1 MENFG
6 RDVKRYLGLT
16 LNARQ
21 LAAFAQYERE
31 LMAWNARFNL
41 TGIRDSDGIRTKHF
55 LDSLTLLPFIPA
67 DRPQRLV
74 DIGTGAGFPGLPL
87 RILLPN
93 LSVTLVESVGKKVEF
108 CRHVVNTLG
117 LSQVNA
123 IKLRAEEMG
132 QDPSHRETYDVAVA
146 RAVAYLPVLVEYL
159 LPLVKVGGLVLA
171 QKGESGPAEAHLS
184 EKGIRLLGGEISQ
197 LHKVELPGVVE
208 ERYIIV
214 IKKVAVTPP
223 QYPRR
228 VGIPSQKPL

>member
-6 RDVKRYLGLT
+6 REVKQLLGISLS
-16 LNARQ
+16 AKQ
-21 LAAFAQYERE
+21 LAAFAQYEAE
-31 LMAWNARFNL
+31 LLEWNTRFNL
-41 TGIRDSDGIRTKHF
+41 TAIREADGIRTKHF

-67 DRPQRLV
+67 DRPQKLV

-108 CRHVVNTLG
+108 CRHVAAALG
-117 LSQVNA
+117 LGQVSA
-123 IKLRAEEMG
+123 LKLRAEEMG
-132 QDPSHRETYDVAVA
+132 QDKAHREAYDIASA
-146 RAVAYLPVLVEYL
+146 RAVAYLPVLAEYL

-171 QKGESGPAEAHLS
+171 QKGESGPAEAHIS
-184 EKGIRLLGGEISQ
+184 QKGIRLLGGEISQ

-214 IKKVAVTPP
+214 IKKVAITPP